1 MVVKN
6 PEDFGSLLH
15 STNRSPSHLQI
26 LMHQKIVTDGLT
38 DGLLYVLMIDL
49 TKDRS
54 SSGLERT
61 LVCRGGRENLIKRRY
76 QLCLLLVLSVHTTT
90 SLHEA

>member
-15 STNRSPSHLQI
+15 STKRSPSHLQI